1 MHMSTAEAE
10 RVKREELNLFNHS
23 AQQESV
29 LQVKAADMVTPRTV
43 SRLEAN
49 QYAEAR
55 AKEIVDNIK
64 AICTSPKGDMEL
76 PGGVVIT
83 GGGSALN
90 GLAELLHRVIDVH
103 VERISSLVVQDRA
116 NEFYILTP
124 AWHVVYSMG
133 KHATAPC
140 NLTQELS
147 NTTTTNDEEAE
158 PEANTPPP
166 STPKMS

>member
-1 MHMSTAEAE
+1 M
-10 RVKREELNLFNHS
+10 
-23 AQQESV
+23 
-29 LQVKAADMVTPRTV
+29 PRLV
-43 SRLEAN
+43 P
-49 QYAEAR
+49 
-55 AKEIVDNIK
+55 EIVDNIK

-124 AWHVVYSMG
+124 AWHVV
-133 KHATAPC
+133 AWA
-140 NLTQELS
+140 
-147 NTTTTNDEEAE
+147 
-158 PEANTPPP
+158 
-166 STPKMS
+166 STLLPLVTSPKS